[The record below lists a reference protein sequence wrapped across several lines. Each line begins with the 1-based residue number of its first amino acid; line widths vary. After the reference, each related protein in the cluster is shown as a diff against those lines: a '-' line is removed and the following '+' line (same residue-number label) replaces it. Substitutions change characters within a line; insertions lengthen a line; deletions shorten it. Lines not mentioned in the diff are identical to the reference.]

1 MIGQSNCT
9 KSNSVNSSEC
19 IDMWVKNILEVLV
32 ALSVDTK
39 TKITSSLD
47 SLKVDTLE
55 KFIALK

>member
-32 ALSVDTK
+32 APSVDTK
-39 TKITSSLD
+39 TKIISSLD